1 MANGVPTPTPPQ
13 EVEKTAK
20 RGRSS
25 IATVSEVSYEHLA
38 GLRNSDYM
46 NSKGK
51 GKEGGQRFG
60 SHTEYKSRNSA
71 RINEESKTM
80 ADRNN
85 SLEAIFGTLQP
96 KRTTV
101 QMDSEAIQK

>member
-1 MANGVPTPTPPQ
+1 MANGAPTPTPPQ

-46 NSKGK
+46 NSKDK

-71 RINEESKTM
+71 RINEESKT
-80 ADRNN
+80 RNN
-85 SLEAIFGTLQP
+85 SLEAIFETLQP
-96 KRTTV
+96 KRTTE
-101 QMDSEAIQK
+101 QIDSEAIQK